1 MKLSFVWN
9 FQGKSKKT
17 KDFRVVF
24 IKYVLNQLC
33 YFFWNSPLIP
43 FVTTLTL
50 CTGQNPMQCCLGGC
64 RGVTQFL
71 RGVTQF
77 CGVSMG
83 EAFFCVW
90 NFQGKSKKTKDSREV
105 FIKVCPQP
113 PLVFFSGIAH

>member
-1 MKLSFVWN
+1 MSSN
-9 FQGKSKKT
+9 NS
-17 KDFRVVF
+17 VF
-24 IKYVLNQLC
+24 
-33 YFFWNSPLIP
+33 FFWNSPLIP

-50 CTGQNPMQCCLGGC
+50 CTGQNPMQCCPGGC

-105 FIKVCPQP
+105 FIKVYPQP